1 MVSLKGTGVFQ
12 DIVVGRLVFYEREP
26 FQIQKEAVQDAGE
39 EMLRYLRAKEQA
51 LLQVQAL
58 HELAK
63 REVSSENAAI
73 FQAHHMMLEDQDFN
87 NYVLDIIRNQQAN
100 AEYAV
105 QQTARSFY
113 EVFSALPDPYLQQRA
128 ADILDVSHRLISI
141 LTYGKVEHFEPSE
154 PSILASEELVPSEVI
169 QIPREKVLAFVTRSG
184 SETSHAAI
192 ITKDRNIPYLL
203 GVGEQLHRQLQGH
216 VAAVDTYAGRLYIDP
231 DELTLRRLREKK
243 RREEEK
249 LRGLSYLIGK
259 PNRTID
265 GREIHIYAS
274 ITEPLDIEQVIRSDA
289 DGLGLMRSEFLYLKR
304 PDLPSEEPHRFPLQ
318 LKQKPEVNPSMGFRS
333 IRICLAKP
341 EMFQTQLRAIYR
353 ASVYGPVSILFPM
366 VDSVEQLEQIL
377 SHVHKAQES
386 LVRDALPFDPKVGI
400 GLVIETPASVILS
413 PELAKKVNFFHIDTN
428 DLVQYTLAVDR
439 QNPRVTRYYNTH
451 HPAVMRMIQMVIAA
465 AHEAGIQVTISGDM
479 ADDESL
485 LGWFIRSGVDGI
497 NVSAASVLPLRRK
510 VRNLDLNEG

>member
-216 VAAVDTYAGRLYIDP
+216 VAAVDHLCGQTLYRPGRADP
-231 DELTLRRLREKK
+231 APPAREKAP
-243 RREEEK
+243 
-249 LRGLSYLIGK
+249 RGGEAARLELPGSAS
-259 PNRTID
+259 RTAPSTG
-265 GREIHIYAS
+265 GRS
-274 ITEPLDIEQVIRSDA
+274 TS
-289 DGLGLMRSEFLYLKR
+289 
-304 PDLPSEEPHRFPLQ
+304 
-318 LKQKPEVNPSMGFRS
+318 
-333 IRICLAKP
+333 
-341 EMFQTQLRAIYR
+341 
-353 ASVYGPVSILFPM
+353 
-366 VDSVEQLEQIL
+366 
-377 SHVHKAQES
+377 
-386 LVRDALPFDPKVGI
+386 
-400 GLVIETPASVILS
+400 TPASPS
-413 PELAKKVNFFHIDTN
+413 RWTSSK
-428 DLVQYTLAVDR
+428 
-439 QNPRVTRYYNTH
+439 
-451 HPAVMRMIQMVIAA
+451 
-465 AHEAGIQVTISGDM
+465 S
-479 ADDESL
+479 
-485 LGWFIRSGVDGI
+485 
-497 NVSAASVLPLRRK
+497 SAATRTVW
-510 VRNLDLNEG
+510 D

>member
-231 DELTLRRLREKK
+231 DELTLRRLREKTRQICGKK
-243 RREEEK
+243 RHVAGRHN
-249 LRGLSYLIGK
+249 K
-259 PNRTID
+259 PV
-265 GREIHIYAS
+265 AF
-274 ITEPLDIEQVIRSDA
+274 A
-289 DGLGLMRSEFLYLKR
+289 DRQCRRKPFKR
-304 PDLPSEEPHRFPLQ
+304 P
-318 LKQKPEVNPSMGFRS
+318 
-333 IRICLAKP
+333 
-341 EMFQTQLRAIYR
+341 
-353 ASVYGPVSILFPM
+353 ASGRPVGNG
-366 VDSVEQLEQIL
+366 
-377 SHVHKAQES
+377 HKG
-386 LVRDALPFDPKVGI
+386 RTG
-400 GLVIETPASVILS
+400 
-413 PELAKKVNFFHIDTN
+413 
-428 DLVQYTLAVDR
+428 
-439 QNPRVTRYYNTH
+439 
-451 HPAVMRMIQMVIAA
+451 
-465 AHEAGIQVTISGDM
+465 
-479 ADDESL
+479 
-485 LGWFIRSGVDGI
+485 
-497 NVSAASVLPLRRK
+497 RK
-510 VRNLDLNEG
+510 

>member
-154 PSILASEELVPSEVI
+154 PSFW
-169 QIPREKVLAFVTRSG
+169 PRRSW
-184 SETSHAAI
+184 
-192 ITKDRNIPYLL
+192 
-203 GVGEQLHRQLQGH
+203 
-216 VAAVDTYAGRLYIDP
+216 
-231 DELTLRRLREKK
+231 
-243 RREEEK
+243 
-249 LRGLSYLIGK
+249 
-259 PNRTID
+259 
-265 GREIHIYAS
+265 
-274 ITEPLDIEQVIRSDA
+274 
-289 DGLGLMRSEFLYLKR
+289 
-304 PDLPSEEPHRFPLQ
+304 
-318 LKQKPEVNPSMGFRS
+318 
-333 IRICLAKP
+333 C
-341 EMFQTQLRAIYR
+341 
-353 ASVYGPVSILFPM
+353 
-366 VDSVEQLEQIL
+366 
-377 SHVHKAQES
+377 
-386 LVRDALPFDPKVGI
+386 
-400 GLVIETPASVILS
+400 PA
-413 PELAKKVNFFHIDTN
+413 
-428 DLVQYTLAVDR
+428 R
-439 QNPRVTRYYNTH
+439 
-451 HPAVMRMIQMVIAA
+451 
-465 AHEAGIQVTISGDM
+465 
-479 ADDESL
+479 
-485 LGWFIRSGVDGI
+485 
-497 NVSAASVLPLRRK
+497 
-510 VRNLDLNEG
+510 